1 VSPGDVL
8 IVAMHW
14 AHALAA
20 IVWLGGGAY
29 ATLVLGPQL
38 RALDDREVAGRL
50 RAETGREFG
59 RLIDAAIV
67 VFIVSGVLLTFERLS
82 GQGATVAYGIV
93 LALKVGLALWMF
105 AIAQALKRRRRVPQP
120 TGRFAAV
127 RRTLGSPRLLLWL
140 GAVVVLL
147 AAVLKALYEA
157 ALRA

>member
-1 VSPGDVL
+1 
-8 IVAMHW
+8 
-14 AHALAA
+14 
-20 IVWLGGGAY
+20 
-29 ATLVLGPQL
+29 
-38 RALDDREVAGRL
+38 
-50 RAETGREFG
+50 
-59 RLIDAAIV
+59 
-67 VFIVSGVLLTFERLS
+67 
-82 GQGATVAYGIV
+82 V